1 MHPPSV
7 DKLARSLPGCSLP
20 HPILVDVAREA
31 IAADDHENFASRVTK
46 AERQLLGEV
55 INATGVLLHTNLG
68 RAPLD
73 HQQPAGYTNLE
84 LDLETGS
91 RGSRQGSSAALIA
104 KACGA
109 EAAVVVN
116 NCAAAVTLA
125 LAAVAER
132 GSVPVSRGELVEIGG
147 GFRVPEVIA
156 QSGANLI
163 EIGTTNRTTLADYH
177 MAIEHGERVTTVLK
191 VHPSNYAIVGFSAS
205 VDVRDLA
212 SLEVPLL
219 VDLGSGLLDEACP
232 WLADGRPS
240 WLGDEP
246 AAKQTLEQGA
256 DLVMFSGDKLLG
268 GPQAGIIAGRRDLV
282 DKCARHPLMR
292 ALRPG
297 GLVISALQRVAL
309 AYLDRDGDAIPFWK
323 MASLTVPDL
332 RNRAADIGV
341 GKVTDM
347 AATPGGGSL
356 PMAKIPSAGIVVEG
370 DHSAALRAG
379 GPAVIG
385 RVNDGHTHL
394 DLRTVNPTNDAH
406 LRAVLQGL

>member
-1 MHPPSV
+1 VHPPSV
-7 DKLARSLPGCSLP
+7 DKLARSLTGCSLP

-31 IAADDHENFASRVTK
+31 IAAQDHENFASRVTT
-46 AERQLLGEV
+46 AERQLVGKV
-55 INATGVLLHTNLG
+55 INATGVLLHTNMG

-73 HQQPAGYTNLE
+73 HEQSAGYTNLE

-91 RGSRQGSSAALIA
+91 RGSRQGSAAALVA

-125 LAAVAER
+125 LAAVAKR

-147 GFRVPEVIA
+147 GFRVPEVIE

-163 EIGTTNRTTLADYH
+163 EIGTTNRTTLADYRV
-177 MAIEHGERVTTVLK
+177 AIENSERVTTVLK

-205 VDVRDLA
+205 VEVRELS
-212 SLEVPLL
+212 SLGVPLL

-232 WLADGRPS
+232 WLADGRPT
-240 WLGDEP
+240 WLGNEP

-323 MASLTVPDL
+323 MASLPVPGL
-332 RNRAADIGV
+332 RDRAADIGV
-341 GKVTDM
+341 GKVGDM
-347 AATPGGGSL
+347 DATPGGGSL
-356 PMAKIPSAGIVVEG
+356 PLARIPSAGLVIEG
-370 DHSAALRAG
+370 DRSEALRAAE
-379 GPAVIG
+379 PAIIG
-385 RVNDGHTHL
+385 RVNDSCTHL
-394 DLRTVNPTNDAH
+394 DLRTVSPRDDAH
-406 LRAVLQGL
+406 LREVLKGL